1 MTDDETLL
9 RAPRLTRLEIQGF
22 KSFLNRTVF
31 AFEPGIT
38 GIVGPNGSGKS
49 NVADAVRWVLGE
61 QGQHALRARKT
72 EDVIFSGGHGRAP
85 AGMAEATLTFD
96 NADGWLPIEFAE
108 VSVTRRAFR
117 SGENQYLINGRRV
130 RLKDIALLTA
140 GLGQSH
146 VVVGQG
152 LVDAALSLRAEE
164 RRGLFEHAADLSGLR
179 LKVAEAERNLA
190 ETDANTARLSDLLI
204 ELEPRLRSLE
214 RAARQAKEWQTIR
227 DRLRDLQGAHYREAL
242 ETAMAALATAESEAE
257 NAARAVD
264 AAQAEVARL
273 AAAGERATT
282 RLTVARERLAQHD
295 EHRAA
300 LEDRLRRQTHE
311 RDLAAARFEAL
322 SKRRADMDDARV
334 GLDERVASVSAELA
348 RLQSDLRDLERAT
361 TESRD
366 TAARHARDLTALRE
380 ARAALEARLA
390 TATRE
395 LAESERLTGELAR
408 QRAVLVERG
417 ESLTAEHQRLRGAIE
432 ERGQRIEMLEADAAQ
447 ADAAAH
453 TDAERIDALDGRL
466 AELAR
471 DLDLATRHAT
481 STKADAERL
490 HRALGEA
497 STRLEVLRR
506 MHASGAGLH
515 GGVREALAAGR
526 DGRLE
531 GILGT
536 VAELLVVPESLEV
549 AIEVALGSRLQDIV
563 VAEWS
568 NAEAAIAYLKQSGAG
583 RATFQPLDT
592 VRAGRAET
600 RATKAIGL
608 PGVLGVAAQL
618 VSAPAHVT
626 PILGALLGRT
636 LVAEELD
643 TARAALISL
652 PAGWSVVTIT
662 GEIVRPG
669 GSVTGGSAAPESGTL
684 ARERELR
691 ALPDTIA
698 VLERDLAAAGD
709 RAERADGAVSAILD
723 AKRQAE
729 DERAALGAAAQERRQ
744 QRQRLTDWLTELRSE
759 QERSRRRW
767 EELGVQCER
776 VAAGQEEL
784 DRESKRFE
792 ATRHEADRVRDESA
806 AELSTLVAATA
817 GVERAAAEE
826 GRRLAGLEER
836 LRGER
841 RREAGLKS
849 QERALAEELA
859 LRTERGS
866 ALDREREALSAD
878 YARLSSEV
886 SASIAALATATDER
900 EPLRMEAMG
909 AEIAAGRLAESL
921 QAAHTSLVE
930 CDRERDHAGFSLE
943 RSMQDLQILRD
954 RIGDDLDL
962 ANPGEV
968 LTWPVGTITT
978 PPADREAEIV
988 RLRERLRRVGYVGE
1002 DAVADYERENAQ
1014 QAYLREQLAD
1024 VQGAAAALRDL
1035 LVDLRRTMRARFDE
1049 TFAMVAAAFAEAFAT
1064 LFGGGTAQLVLTT
1077 GDNGGEPGIDII
1089 AQPPGKRL
1097 QSLALLSG
1105 GERALTAAALLF
1117 SILKVNPVPF
1127 CLLDEVD
1134 AALDEANVVRFRERL
1149 RELAAQSQII
1159 VVTHNRGTIEIA
1171 DTLYGVSMGADGV
1184 SQVLSLRLSES
1195 LPAD

>member
-1 MTDDETLL
+1 MRCSL
-9 RAPRLTRLEIQGF
+9 
-22 KSFLNRTVF
+22 
-31 AFEPGIT
+31 PG
-38 GIVGPNGSGKS
+38 S
-49 NVADAVRWVLGE
+49 
-61 QGQHALRARKT
+61 ARVT
-72 EDVIFSGGHGRAP
+72 WSWGR
-85 AGMAEATLTFD
+85 
-96 NADGWLPIEFAE
+96 
-108 VSVTRRAFR
+108 
-117 SGENQYLINGRRV
+117 
-130 RLKDIALLTA
+130 
-140 GLGQSH
+140 
-146 VVVGQG
+146 G

-204 ELEPRLRSLE
+204 ELEPRLKSLE
-214 RAARQAKEWQTIR
+214 RAARQAKEWQSIR

-264 AAQAEVARL
+264 AAQAEVDRL

-282 RLTVARERLAQHD
+282 RLSVARERLTQHD
-295 EHRAA
+295 ERRAA

-361 TESRD
+361 TESREA
-366 TAARHARDLTALRE
+366 AARHARDLTARRE

-395 LAESERLTGELAR
+395 LAESERLAGELAR
-408 QRAVLVERG
+408 ERAVLVERG
-417 ESLTAEHQRLRGAIE
+417 ESLTAEHERLRGAIE
-432 ERGQRIEMLEADAAQ
+432 ERGRRIETLEADAAQ
-447 ADAAAH
+447 ADAAAR
-453 TDAERIDALDGRL
+453 TDAERIDALDTRL
-466 AELAR
+466 AELSR
-471 DLDLATRHAT
+471 DLELATRHAT
-481 STKADAERL
+481 STAADAERL
-490 HRALGEA
+490 QRALGEA

-506 MHASGAGLH
+506 MHESGAGLH
-515 GGVREALAAGR
+515 GGVREAIAAGR

-600 RATKAIGL
+600 RATKADGL

-626 PILGALLGRT
+626 PVLGALLGRT

-643 TARAALISL
+643 TARAALGHL

-662 GEIVRPG
+662 GEIARAG

-691 ALPDTIA
+691 ELPDTIA
-698 VLERDLAAAGD
+698 VLERELAAARD
-709 RAERADGAVSAILD
+709 RAENADAAVSAILD
-723 AKRQAE
+723 AKRHAE

-767 EELGVQCER
+767 EELDVQCER

-792 ATRHEADRVRDESA
+792 ATRQEAARVRDESA
-806 AELSTLVAATA
+806 AELSTLMAATA

-859 LRTERGS
+859 LRTERGA

-878 YARLSSEV
+878 HARLSSEV

-921 QAAHTSLVE
+921 QAAHASLVE
-930 CDRERDHAGFSLE
+930 RDRERDHAGFSLE
-943 RSMQDLQILRD
+943 RSMQDLEILRD

-962 ANPGEV
+962 ANPEEV
-968 LTWPVGTITT
+968 LTWPVERHHDAAGGSGGG
-978 PPADREAEIV
+978 DRSSAGASASR
-988 RLRERLRRVGYVGE
+988 RLRW
-1002 DAVADYERENAQ
+1002 
-1014 QAYLREQLAD
+1014 
-1024 VQGAAAALRDL
+1024 
-1035 LVDLRRTMRARFDE
+1035 
-1049 TFAMVAAAFAEAFAT
+1049 
-1064 LFGGGTAQLVLTT
+1064 
-1077 GDNGGEPGIDII
+1077 
-1089 AQPPGKRL
+1089 
-1097 QSLALLSG
+1097 
-1105 GERALTAAALLF
+1105 
-1117 SILKVNPVPF
+1117 
-1127 CLLDEVD
+1127 
-1134 AALDEANVVRFRERL
+1134 
-1149 RELAAQSQII
+1149 
-1159 VVTHNRGTIEIA
+1159 
-1171 DTLYGVSMGADGV
+1171 
-1184 SQVLSLRLSES
+1184 
-1195 LPAD
+1195 